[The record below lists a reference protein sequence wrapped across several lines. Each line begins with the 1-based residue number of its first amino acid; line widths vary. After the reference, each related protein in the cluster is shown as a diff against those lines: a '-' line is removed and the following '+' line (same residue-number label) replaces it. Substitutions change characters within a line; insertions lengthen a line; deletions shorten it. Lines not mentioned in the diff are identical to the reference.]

1 MESFLNQHWKKAI
14 NPKYLGSHDLFIDDK
29 KYNEVVTKITNIK
42 QEEVIGDKNK
52 KEICVV
58 AELKGLKPLILN
70 RTNMKTITKLSG
82 SFKPEKWIGLDIII
96 YVQIGVKAF
105 GDVVDAIRIK
115 NQKPNATPRDYTA
128 QIEAIN
134 ACADMASL
142 VSVWNSLDGDAKTA
156 CLAHKDSRKKQLE
169 NEGN

>member
-1 MESFLNQHWKKAI
+1 MESFLTQHWKKAI

-29 KYNEVVTKITNIK
+29 KYKEVVTQITNIK

-52 KEICVV
+52 KEVCVV

-96 YVQIGVKAF
+96 HVQIGVKAF

-115 NQKPNATPRDYTA
+115 NEKPNVTPRDYTK
-128 QIEAIN
+128 QIESIN
-134 ACADMASL
+134 ACADIPAL
-142 VSVWNSLDGDAKTA
+142 VALWQSLDAGAKTA

-169 NEGN
+169 AWK